1 MRQQYIIRKKVPGAL
16 EILFHC
22 FLVFIT
28 GGLWLIWL
36 VVRFLRNNS

>member
-1 MRQQYIIRKKVPGAL
+1 MSNQNDPGCL
-16 EILFHC
+16 SVLLNV

-36 VVRFLRNNS
+36 IVKYLMRNS

>member
-1 MRQQYIIRKKVPGAL
+1 MARQMYARRSPGVL
-16 EILFHC
+16 NILFHTL
-22 FLVFIT
+22 LVFIT

>member
-1 MRQQYIIRKKVPGAL
+1 MARRQMYARRSPSAL
-16 EILFHC
+16 NILFHC

>member
-1 MRQQYIIRKKVPGAL
+1 MSDQNSPGCL
-16 EILFHC
+16 SVLLNV

-36 VVRFLRNNS
+36 IVKYLMRNS

>member
-1 MRQQYIIRKKVPGAL
+1 MKNNVGCL
-16 EILFHC
+16 TTILNV

-36 VVRFLRNNS
+36 IVKYLLRNS

>member
-1 MRQQYIIRKKVPGAL
+1 MSNNKPGCL
-16 EILFHC
+16 YVLLNV

-36 VVRFLRNNS
+36 IVKYLMHNS